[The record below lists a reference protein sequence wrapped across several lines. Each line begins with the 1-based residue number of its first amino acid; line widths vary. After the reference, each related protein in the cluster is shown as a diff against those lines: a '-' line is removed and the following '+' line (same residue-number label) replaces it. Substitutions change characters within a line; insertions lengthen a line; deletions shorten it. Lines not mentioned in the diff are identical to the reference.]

1 MTAQLIDTA
10 EPRTATVTEA
20 HRRQIGVW
28 LLFVALLVFCMVA
41 IGGYTRL
48 TNSGLS
54 MVEWRPATGW
64 LPPLTETAWQQ
75 AFDDYRQFPEY
86 QKINRGMSMA
96 EFQAIYLVEY
106 AHRLFGRGLG
116 LAFGLPFLFFLLT
129 RRLDR
134 PLTIRLT
141 LLLLLGAGQGAL
153 GWFMVKSGLV
163 DRPDVS
169 HYRLTAHLGLAVV
182 IFGLLL
188 WTAFQ
193 LLVRP
198 QPVAGPGL
206 RRWAWIF
213 AALVFVQILAGGLV
227 AGLNAGLAY
236 NSFPTMNGQWVPDGV
251 LAMQP
256 AWLNVFENAT
266 TVQFNHR
273 IIAYLLIAV
282 AAFLWWRMQRASLGR
297 AAQGALY
304 LLLASL
310 AAQVVLGI
318 ATLLAMVP
326 VSLGVIHQVG
336 ALVVFAAALHF
347 AYRLT
352 PGRV

>member
-1 MTAQLIDTA
+1 MTADLIDTRERYA
-10 EPRTATVTEA
+10 GPNALS

-54 MVEWRPATGW
+54 MVDWRPATGW

-193 LLVRP
+193 LLIKP
-198 QPVAGPGL
+198 QPVAAPGL

-236 NSFPTMNGQWVPDGV
+236 NSFPTMNGQWIPDGI

-282 AAFLWWRMQRASLGR
+282 AAFLWWQVQRASPGR

-304 LLLASL
+304 LLLAAL
-310 AAQVVLGI
+310 AAQVILGI

-347 AYRLT
+347 VHRLAT
-352 PGRV
+352 AGP

>member
-1 MTAQLIDTA
+1 MTADLIDT
-10 EPRTATVTEA
+10 TERYASPSRSA
-20 HRRQIGVW
+20 HRRQVGIW
-28 LLFVALLVFCMVA
+28 LLCVALLVFCMVA

-54 MVEWRPATGW
+54 MVDWRPATGW

-75 AFDDYRQFPEY
+75 AFDEYRQFPEY
-86 QKINRGMSMA
+86 QKINRGMSLA
-96 EFQAIYLVEY
+96 EFQSIYLVEY

-116 LAFGLPFLFFLLT
+116 LAFGLPFLFFLIT

-134 PLTIRLT
+134 PLTVRLT

-169 HYRLTAHLGLAVV
+169 HYRLTAHLGLAVA

-193 LLVRP
+193 LLIKP
-198 QPVAGPGL
+198 QPAAAPGL
-206 RRWAWIF
+206 RRWTWIF
-213 AALVFVQILAGGLV
+213 AALVFVQVLAGGLV

-236 NSFPTMNGQWVPDGV
+236 NSFPTMNGQWVPDGI

-256 AWLNVFENAT
+256 VWLNLFENAA

-273 IIAYLLIAV
+273 LVAYLLIA
-282 AAFLWWRMQRASLGR
+282 AAGIIWWQMSRAELGR
-297 AAQGALY
+297 SVQSAFFLVLATLAL
-304 LLLASL
+304 
-310 AAQVVLGI
+310 QVGLGI

-326 VSLGVIHQVG
+326 VSLGVMHQVG

-347 AYRLT
+347 LYRLT
-352 PGRV
+352 AGKA

>member
-1 MTAQLIDTA
+1 MTADLIDTRERYA
-10 EPRTATVTEA
+10 GPNALS

-54 MVEWRPATGW
+54 MVDWRPATGW

-96 EFQAIYLVEY
+96 EFQSIYLVEY

-193 LLVRP
+193 LLIKP
-198 QPVAGPGL
+198 QPVAAPGL

-236 NSFPTMNGQWVPDGV
+236 NSFPTMNGQWIPDGI

-282 AAFLWWRMQRASLGR
+282 AAFLWWQVQRASLGR
-297 AAQGALY
+297 GAQVALY
-304 LLLASL
+304 LLLAAL
-310 AAQVVLGI
+310 AAQVILGI

-347 AYRLT
+347 VYRLAAT
-352 PGRV
+352 RP